1 MHIGWM
7 ILVLPLLGSAG
18 LHGHVAAHRRA
29 IDSQVDAIVTVTEV
43 VTEVVT
49 VTADIETSKSAA
61 VELVSESRV
70 PEVIRTSVPS
80 SLTTH

>member
-29 IDSQVDAIVTVTEV
+29 IDSHVTEV